1 MRFPP
6 LSKMILFVLVFGALA
21 LFSMT
26 VRDPVTHSTLIWPA
40 GGILLGTLILAP
52 RSQWL
57 AWGVIAAIVHLA
69 AGLLMHRPLAVSALF
84 VVVNLLTE
92 GATAALWRV
101 CTRGKES
108 LTDPRGLLWF
118 VLLVAAGSIG
128 GSVLGWAGLQL
139 LGNIPVGISVEVLT
153 VSRAVGA
160 LIGAPLVLAWAG
172 FQPRRSNGRGHG
184 AQGLIWFIGLVL
196 SAELAFDGSTAQ
208 LILHSTSFELSYLP
222 LVFMVL
228 VAVAWQQRGTT
239 AALLVLGAIAC
250 VNTANGEGPFAR
262 SHELFGNALLEV
274 QLYLAVAALLGLLMS
289 VLNAS
294 REQALRDAV
303 AWKVRSEGMLLGTCQ
318 LMYEVDPANHQ
329 IVWAGD
335 LSRLLALQAAELANL
350 AEFFE
355 RVHPDDRD
363 RVIAYAGQRQAGD
376 ITARTQ
382 TFRFLAGD
390 GEYVQL
396 QDIGAPV
403 VDFDDSVYRISGL
416 LRLDDSVSGDEF

>member
-6 LSKMILFVLVFGALA
+6 LSKMILFVLAFGGLA

-57 AWGVIAAIVHLA
+57 AWGVIAALVHLA
-69 AGLLMHRPLAVSALF
+69 AGLVMHRPLAVSALF

-196 SAELAFDGSTAQ
+196 SAELAFDGPTAR

-250 VNTANGEGPFAR
+250 VNTANGEGPFAH

-294 REQALRDAV
+294 REQALRDAL
-303 AWKVRSEGMLLGTCQ
+303 AWKVRSEGMLQGTRQ
-318 LMYEVDPANHQ
+318 LMYEVNPATRQ
-329 IVWAGD
+329 VVWAGEVSALLGLQSAQLLD
-335 LSRLLALQAAELANL
+335 LAD
-350 AEFFE
+350 FFE

-363 RVIAYAGQRQAGD
+363 RVIAYAGQRERGD
-376 ITARTQ
+376 TSARTQ
-382 TFRFLAGD
+382 SFRFLTGD
-390 GEYVQL
+390 GQYVPL

-416 LRLDDSVSGDEF
+416 LRLDDSVAGNEF